1 MSSNLDVPVPAT
13 ANGQSAGGLTY
24 KIEGTLLQSVVI
36 DLKQGQTVYSDSGA
50 MSWMSTNINMN
61 TNTGTGGLGGMLK
74 RAVSGATVFIVDFTA
89 TGGPGMVAFTSDF
102 PGKILPAEL
111 GAGQSLIIQKHSFMC
126 AEKSVALDIAFN
138 KRLGAG
144 LFGGEGFIM
153 QRITGPGL
161 TFLEFD
167 GEIVE
172 YTLQPNQVL
181 QVNPGHV
188 AMFEPSVNFDIQMI
202 KGFGNILFGGE
213 GLFLAT
219 LKGPGRIWLQ
229 TMPIANLAARL
240 LPFLPKPSKSD

>member
-1 MSSNLDVPVPAT
+1 MSSNLDVPVPT
-13 ANGQSAGGLTY
+13 TTNGQSASGLTY

-36 DLKQGQTVYSDSGA
+36 DLKQGQTIYSDSGA
-50 MSWMSTNINMN
+50 MSWMSTSINMN

-111 GAGQSLIIQKHSFMC
+111 GAGQSLVIQKHSFMC
-126 AEKSVALDIAFN
+126 AEKSVTLDIAFN
-138 KRLGAG
+138 RRLGTG

-188 AMFEPSVNFDIQMI
+188 AMYEPTVAFDIQMI

-240 LPFLPKPSKSD
+240 IPFLPRPKSD